1 MEITRCIPVSVS
13 CNEDDFNYGQFINSI
28 SIFPAPPTFTEG
40 DFKATGLRN
49 KDDNEHTRVQDEF
62 APRYPTYAFNP
73 SAPPAGL

>member
-1 MEITRCIPVSVS
+1 MEIIRCILVFVS
-13 CNEDDFNYGQFINSI
+13 CNEVGFINEQRSNYI
-28 SIFPAPPTFTEG
+28 SIFSAPPTFTEG